1 MLFNS
6 YSFIF
11 LFLPTALLG
20 FFLLARINRT
30 SAATWLAFASL
41 VFYGYWS
48 VKYVPLLLCSV
59 AFNFGAGKLISVR
72 AQSRSG
78 KALLTGAVSANL
90 LLLGFYKYA
99 DFFLG
104 AINDLTDSHLSLL
117 RIALPIGISFFT
129 FTQIAFLV
137 DTYRRKAR
145 EYRFAHYLLFAT
157 YFPHLIAGPILH
169 HSEVMPQFELRAT
182 YRPTLRAFCV
192 GLTVFAIGLAKKVLL
207 ADNLALIVDP
217 IFAAAHAGTPIR
229 LVWAW
234 CALLAYAWQLYFD
247 FSGYSDMAIGISKLF
262 GIDLP
267 INFNSPYKAASIIE
281 FWQRWHM
288 TLSRFLRDYLY
299 FPLGGNRR
307 GTLRRYV
314 NLLLTMI
321 LGGLWHGA
329 NYTYIVWG
337 ALHGGYL
344 IIAHAWRHFAGA
356 RGRSVSPLGR
366 LAAGSLTFLAV
377 TVAWAFFRAEDV
389 PTALDIL
396 RGVCGLNGLARHQ
409 SFAVHLSPGAVI
421 GYLATA
427 SVIGWAFRN
436 TSQLMVK
443 LEQLLALGIDGHL
456 QRRAIATAAGGLLAA
471 ALLAM
476 HRISPFL
483 YFQF

>member
-6 YSFIF
+6 YAFIF

-20 FFLLARINRT
+20 FFLLAKINRT

-59 AFNFGAGKLISVR
+59 GFNYVAGKLISSR
-72 AQSRSG
+72 AQSANG
-78 KALLTGAVSANL
+78 KALLVSAVSANL
-90 LLLGFYKYA
+90 LLLGFYKYV

-104 AINDLTDSHLSLL
+104 AVNDLTDSNLTLL
-117 RIALPIGISFFT
+117 KMALPIGISFFT

-137 DTYRRKAR
+137 DTYRRQAR
-145 EYRFAHYLLFAT
+145 EYHFVHYLLFAT

-182 YRPTLRAFCV
+182 YRPSLQSFCV

-207 ADNLALIVDP
+207 ADNLAVIVDP
-217 IFAAAHAGTPIR
+217 IFQAAHSGTPIR
-229 LVWAW
+229 LAWAW
-234 CALLAYAWQLYFD
+234 CALLAYTWQLYFD

-267 INFNSPYKAASIIE
+267 INFNSPYKASSIIE

-307 GTLRRYV
+307 GTPRRYV
-314 NLLLTMI
+314 NLLLTMV

-344 IIAHAWRHFAGA
+344 MIAHAWRHFARSPGRGA
-356 RGRSVSPLGR
+356 SALSRV
-366 LAAGSLTFLAV
+366 ATGSLTFIAV
-377 TVAWAFFRAEDV
+377 TLAWAFFRAEDV
-389 PTALDIL
+389 PTALNML
-396 RGVCGLNGLARHQ
+396 RGICGLNGLARHQ
-409 SFAVHLSPGAVI
+409 SIAIHLSPGAVI
-421 GYLATA
+421 VYLAIA
-427 SVIGWAFRN
+427 SLIGWAFWN
-436 TSQLMVK
+436 TSQLTVK
-443 LEQLLALGIDGHL
+443 LERLLAFGAEGHRN
-456 QRRAIATAAGGLLAA
+456 RRAVAAVAGGLLAA
-471 ALLAM
+471 SLLAM